1 VTSANNDVPPA
12 VAEWINKYAGVFVHG
27 QDAQCRD
34 LLRKIARDGWRL
46 LAIIKAMY
54 PGSYAAA
61 HREVIDALARWAN
74 IASIDDDEAQ
84 AIIVAAQN
92 LAAAGDGDADTADD
106 DEADERAPE
115 FSDEAVALEFAA
127 RHADKLR
134 YVAPWATWSVYNG
147 RRWRKDDRLRA
158 FSLARRLCREVAR
171 RCDKPKIAVAIASLK
186 TVAAV
191 ERLARADPRLAG
203 TTDMWDADPLL
214 LNTRAGIVDL
224 RTGKLGPHR
233 ADAFMTKQTGIAP
246 DGDCPIPTWLGF
258 LNRIM
263 NGDKELIEF
272 LQRVAG
278 YALTGLTVEHALFFC
293 FGTGGNGK
301 DTFLNAL
308 IGCWGDYH
316 RVVPIE
322 VFVATQGSR
331 HPTELAGLRGARLV
345 TAVEVEEGRP
355 WAEAKIK
362 WITGGGMITARFMR
376 ADFFDFYPNFKA
388 LIAGNHK
395 PGLRSVDEA
404 MRRRMNLIPFTVTI
418 LPAERDRTLG
428 EKLKAEWPGILAWAI
443 EGCLEWQER
452 GLAPPAAVQAAT
464 ADYLAA
470 EDTLAA
476 WLTEACEFDGTAW
489 SGSTELYR
497 SWKNYCDRTGEFAG
511 RQKRFSQ
518 RIEERAG
525 ALGLHKER
533 GPNDRQGFV
542 GLRLRQADLA
552 PVGDDGEARAG
563 GQAGGG
569 EARSRWDVDI

>member
-1 VTSANNDVPPA
+1 VTPESDVCEPDA
-12 VAEWINKYAGVFVHG
+12 IVTWRDSWARVFVHAK
-27 QDAQCRD
+27 DAECGD
-34 LLRKIARDGWRL
+34 LLRKAAADGWRV
-46 LAIIKAMY
+46 LAINQTVHPETHAIALQ
-54 PGSYAAA
+54 AI
-61 HREVIDALARWAN
+61 VDALARWGN
-74 IASIDDDEAQ
+74 IVGIGDADTQ
-84 AIIVAAQN
+84 QIIVAAKD
-92 LAAAGDGDADTADD
+92 LAAAGDSAADVADD
-106 DEADERAPE
+106 DGADERAPE
-115 FSDEAVALEFAA
+115 FSDEAVALEYAA

-134 YVAPWATWSVYNG
+134 YVAPWATWFVYNG

-158 FSLARRLCREVAR
+158 FGLARRLCREVAR

-203 TTDMWDADPLL
+203 ATDMWDADPLL

-224 RTGKLGPHR
+224 TTGKLGPHR
-233 ADAFMTKQTGIAP
+233 ADAFMTKQTGMAP
-246 DGDCPIPTWLGF
+246 DGDCPIPTWLRF
-258 LNRIM
+258 LNCIM

-278 YALTGLTVEHALFFC
+278 YALTGLTIEHALFFC

-362 WITGGGMITARFMR
+362 WITGGGMITARLMR

-418 LPAERDRTLG
+418 PPAERDRTLG
-428 EKLKAEWPGILAWAI
+428 KKLKAEWPGILAWAI
-443 EGCLEWQER
+443 EGCLEWQQR
-452 GLAPPAAVQAAT
+452 GLAPPAAVRAAT
-464 ADYLAA
+464 ASYLEA

-476 WLTEACEFDGTAW
+476 WLTEACELDGTAW
-489 SGSTELYR
+489 SGSTELYK
-497 SWKNYCDRTGEFAG
+497 SWKTYCDRNGEYAG

-518 RIEERAG
+518 RLEERAG
-525 ALGLHKER
+525 ALGLEKVR
-533 GPNDRQGFV
+533 GANDRQGFV
-542 GLRLRQADLA
+542 GLRLRQPDLA
-552 PVGDDGEARAG
+552 PVGD
-563 GQAGGG
+563 GG